1 MEGLSCDTETC
12 QAPKLKPQTYWS
24 MGMMACVKHNKK
36 VHGQVYVH
44 VTLWKGCIYII
55 SICSWQETVLEAVGT
70 TMKKTQYKTVQ
81 TAPLS
86 RNAQSHWVFQHQC
99 CFSGRP
105 PRNWVHSQNRKRTGY
120 WLHSTPKWAL
130 WFSAVSHQLSEQCAA
145 NKKHF
150 INIPSGRNPLPVN
163 IVPRRVLAPQKI
175 VHSGGSCLQLMG
187 QCWIKWNATGHVTM
201 LTSMF
206 FYSSYCMLMHALPFI
221 SDESVTGS

>member
-1 MEGLSCDTETC
+1 MNRLHTYHQYLLLTRNCFRGCRHDYEENPVQNSANCTTE
-12 QAPKLKPQTYWS
+12 QK
-24 MGMMACVKHNKK
+24 
-36 VHGQVYVH
+36 
-44 VTLWKGCIYII
+44 
-55 SICSWQETVLEAVGT
+55 CSE
-70 TMKKTQYKTVQ
+70 
-81 TAPLS
+81 
-86 RNAQSHWVFQHQC
+86 SHWVFQHQC

-187 QCWIKWNATGHVTM
+187 QCWIKWNTTGHITM

-206 FYSSYCMLMHALPFI
+206 FYSSYYMLMHALSFI
-221 SDESVTGS
+221 SEKSVTGS